1 MLRLIKFDLR
11 LRICSRLF
19 LLLCGGLLIFT
30 AIVTV
35 IFQQITQISFDP
47 LIYFAA
53 LAVSVISAVFGIGTE
68 FSDGTV
74 RNKVVSGVTKTQLF
88 IAQLISSLT
97 VTLFLLLISVGP
109 YILFGWDSFF
119 RYFSGEILLRGGA
132 LLLVSA
138 LLLTLISALICQQIR
153 NRAASLLACVGA
165 AFLLLI
171 SARYTFRSLRQ
182 PEYAAVWESSGLENT
197 DASDVNK
204 IAEIVPN
211 DLYVG
216 EPGRTVLYAAY
227 RLNPISGISSALE
240 LMQLKDFHIP
250 RTFEEIE
257 AECENA
263 ASTDYRYDNDVEFYR
278 ERRLNH
284 LRCPLW
290 SGCLVL
296 ALTAAGAVLFRK
308 RNIN

>member
-1 MLRLIKFDLR
+1 MLRLIKLDLR

-35 IFQQITQISFDP
+35 IFQQVTQSSFDP

-74 RNKVVSGVTKTQLF
+74 RNKVVSGVTKTQIF
-88 IAQLISSLT
+88 IAQLISSLI

-132 LLLVSA
+132 LLLTSA

-240 LMQLKDFHIP
+240 LMQLKDF

-257 AECENA
+257 VECENA

-290 SGCLVL
+290 SGCFVL